1 MSKEIY
7 DMGYSAGRACANSCA
22 GSVREAKHKL
32 EIHALAGKKLES
44 IHKREKSKKEEFF
57 VNTESWST
65 GFFDGFIDRSGE
77 L

>member
-7 DMGYSAGRACANSCA
+7 DMGYSAGRACALANLSA
-22 GSVREAKHKL
+22 VRDAKYKATL
-32 EIHALAGKKLES
+32 HALAGKKLES
-44 IHKREKSKKEEFF
+44 IQKREKSKKEEFF